1 MGDIFT
7 NRTSPGTRCLDVC
20 CNGKNCASAI
30 IGIKAKMSVSQSIA
44 PHLPSLR
51 RFARALSGS
60 QESGDAY
67 VVALLEALVENPSIF
82 PLDIE
87 PKVALY
93 QIFLKIWNSV
103 DVNAFPNLKFENSDT
118 ARGLQTLTPK
128 PRQAFLLLSVEGFDA
143 EAIAQILDTDPEE
156 VAALIATADHEIAN
170 QLDPADILI
179 IEDEPLTAAH
189 LEELVQSLGHEV
201 TGIARTHRDALKL
214 AHERQPD
221 LILSDIQLADGSS
234 GVEAVNEILGELEV
248 PVIFVTGHP
257 EMLLTGAKPEPTFL
271 IAKPFN
277 AETVKAVI
285 GQALFF
291 EVRSRR
297 KGESGL
303 SQTCVENRSAP

>member
-1 MGDIFT
+1 
-7 NRTSPGTRCLDVC
+7 
-20 CNGKNCASAI
+20 
-30 IGIKAKMSVSQSIA
+30 MSVSQSIA

-82 PLDIE
+82 PLDID

-103 DVNAFPNLKFENSDT
+103 DANAFPNLKFENSD
-118 ARGLQTLTPK
+118 AVRLQTLTPK
-128 PRQAFLLLSVEGFDA
+128 PRQAFLLLSVEGFDVG
-143 EAIAQILDTDPEE
+143 AIAKILETDLED

-170 QLDPADILI
+170 QLEPADILI

-189 LEELVQSLGHEV
+189 LQELVQSLGHEV

-214 AHERQPD
+214 AQDRKPD

-234 GVEAVNEILGELEV
+234 GVEAVNEILGELEA

-291 EVRSRR
+291 EVRSHR
-297 KGESGL
+297 KGDAGL
-303 SQTCVENRSAP
+303 PQKRAENRSAL

>member
-1 MGDIFT
+1 
-7 NRTSPGTRCLDVC
+7 
-20 CNGKNCASAI
+20 
-30 IGIKAKMSVSQSIA
+30 MSVSQSIA

-82 PLDIE
+82 PLDID

-103 DVNAFPNLKFENSDT
+103 DANAFPNLKFENSDT
-118 ARGLQTLTPK
+118 VRLQTLTPK
-128 PRQAFLLLSVEGFDA
+128 PRQAFLLLSVEGFDVG
-143 EAIAQILDTDPEE
+143 AIAKILETDLED

-170 QLDPADILI
+170 QLEPADILI

-189 LEELVQSLGHEV
+189 LQELVQSLGHEV

-214 AHERQPD
+214 AQDRKPD

-234 GVEAVNEILGELEV
+234 GVEAVNEILGELEA

-291 EVRSRR
+291 EVRSHR
-297 KGESGL
+297 KGDAGL
-303 SQTCVENRSAP
+303 SQTRAENRSAL

>member
-1 MGDIFT
+1 
-7 NRTSPGTRCLDVC
+7 
-20 CNGKNCASAI
+20 
-30 IGIKAKMSVSQSIA
+30 MSVSQSIA

-67 VVALLEALVENPSIF
+67 VVALLEALVQNPTIF
-82 PLDIE
+82 PTKLD

-103 DVNAFPNLKFENSDT
+103 DANAFRNVRFDRSD
-118 ARGLQTLTPK
+118 AVRGLQSLTPK

-143 EAIAQILDTDPEE
+143 EGVAKILDTEPGE
-156 VAALIATADHEIAN
+156 VAALISAADHEIAN
-170 QLDPADILI
+170 QLEPANILI
-179 IEDEPLTAAH
+179 IEDEPITAAH
-189 LEELVQSLGHEV
+189 IEDLVKSLGHTV
-201 TGIARTHRDALKL
+201 TGVARTHRDALKL
-214 AHERQPD
+214 AQGKRPG

-234 GVEAVNEILGELEV
+234 GVEAVNEILGELEA
-248 PVIFVTGHP
+248 PVIFITGHP
-257 EMLLTGAKPEPTFL
+257 EMLLTGEKPEPTFL

-297 KGESGL
+297 KSDSAASLRHE
-303 SQTCVENRSAP
+303 TRSAL

>member
-1 MGDIFT
+1 
-7 NRTSPGTRCLDVC
+7 
-20 CNGKNCASAI
+20 
-30 IGIKAKMSVSQSIA
+30 MSVSKSIA

-82 PLDIE
+82 PTNID
-87 PKVALY
+87 PKTALY

-103 DVNAFPNLKFENSDT
+103 DANAFRNVRSENSET
-118 ARGLQTLTPK
+118 MRGLQTLTPK

-143 EAIAQILDTDPEE
+143 DSIAQILETDAGE
-156 VAALIATADHEIAN
+156 VASLIATADHEIAN
-170 QLDPADILI
+170 QLEPADILI

-189 LEELVQSLGHEV
+189 LEGVVQSLGHEV
-201 TGIARTHRDALKL
+201 TGIARTQAAALKL
-214 AHERQPD
+214 AQNRKPD

-234 GVEAVNEILGELEV
+234 GVEAVNEILGQLEA

-257 EMLLTGAKPEPTFL
+257 EMLLTGTRPEPTFL
-271 IAKPFN
+271 IAKPFS

-297 KGESGL
+297 KGDNVSL
-303 SQTCVENRSAP
+303 QPHAENRSVL

>member
-1 MGDIFT
+1 
-7 NRTSPGTRCLDVC
+7 
-20 CNGKNCASAI
+20 
-30 IGIKAKMSVSQSIA
+30 MSVSQSIV

-67 VVALLEALVENPSIF
+67 VLALLEALVENPSVF
-82 PLDIE
+82 PTNID
-87 PKVALY
+87 PKLALY
-93 QIFLKIWNSV
+93 QIFLKIWNST
-103 DVNAFPNLKFENSDT
+103 NAFPRSGSENSET

-143 EAIAQILDTDPEE
+143 EAIAKILDTTPGE
-156 VAALIATADHEIAN
+156 VAMLIAAADHEIAS
-170 QLDPADILI
+170 QLDPAQILI
-179 IEDEPLTAAH
+179 IEDEPLTAAY
-189 LEELVQSLGHEV
+189 LEELVKNLGHTV
-201 TGIARTHRDALKL
+201 TGVAPTHRHALEL
-214 AHERQPD
+214 ARERQAG

-234 GVEAVNEILGELEV
+234 GVRAVNEILGQWEV
-248 PVIFVTGHP
+248 PVIFITGHP
-257 EMLLTGAKPEPTFL
+257 EMLLTGEKPEPTFL

-297 KGESGL
+297 KDTATGMHAE
-303 SQTCVENRSAP
+303 TRSAL

>member
-1 MGDIFT
+1 
-7 NRTSPGTRCLDVC
+7 
-20 CNGKNCASAI
+20 
-30 IGIKAKMSVSQSIA
+30 MSVSQSIA

-82 PLDIE
+82 PLDID

-103 DVNAFPNLKFENSDT
+103 DANAFPNLKFENSDT
-118 ARGLQTLTPK
+118 VRLQTLTPK
-128 PRQAFLLLSVEGFDA
+128 PRQAFLLLSVEGFDVH
-143 EAIAQILDTDPEE
+143 AIAKILNTDLED
-156 VAALIATADHEIAN
+156 VAALIATADHEIAS
-170 QLDPADILI
+170 QLEPADILI

-189 LEELVQSLGHEV
+189 LQELVQSLGHEV

-214 AHERQPD
+214 AHDRKPD

-234 GVEAVNEILGELEV
+234 GVEAVNEILGELEA

-291 EVRSRR
+291 EVRSHR
-297 KGESGL
+297 KGEAGL
-303 SQTCVENRSAP
+303 SQTRAENRSAL

>member
-1 MGDIFT
+1 
-7 NRTSPGTRCLDVC
+7 
-20 CNGKNCASAI
+20 
-30 IGIKAKMSVSQSIA
+30 MSVSQSIA

-60 QESGDAY
+60 QESGAAY

-82 PLDIE
+82 PLDID

-103 DVNAFPNLKFENSDT
+103 DANAFPNLKFENSDT
-118 ARGLQTLTPK
+118 VRLQTLTPK
-128 PRQAFLLLSVEGFDA
+128 PRQAFLLLSVEGFDVG
-143 EAIAQILDTDPEE
+143 AIAKILETDLED

-170 QLDPADILI
+170 QLEPADILI

-189 LEELVQSLGHEV
+189 LQELVQSLGHEV

-214 AHERQPD
+214 AQDRKPD

-234 GVEAVNEILGELEV
+234 GVEAVNEILGELEA

-291 EVRSRR
+291 EVRSHR
-297 KGESGL
+297 KGEAGL
-303 SQTCVENRSAP
+303 SQTRAENRSAL

>member
-1 MGDIFT
+1 MT
-7 NRTSPGTRCLDVC
+7 
-20 CNGKNCASAI
+20 
-30 IGIKAKMSVSQSIA
+30 VSQSIA

-67 VVALLEALVENPSIF
+67 VVALLEALAEDPSIF
-82 PLDIE
+82 PLELDHKI
-87 PKVALY
+87 ALY
-93 QIFLKIWNSV
+93 KLFLKIWNSV
-103 DVNAFPNLKFENSDT
+103 DANAFPAFRLEHT
-118 ARGLQTLTPK
+118 EAMRGLQALTPK

-143 EAIAQILDTDPEE
+143 DAIAQILDTNSAE
-156 VAALIATADHEIAN
+156 VAALVAAADLEIA
-170 QLDPADILI
+170 DKIGPADILI

-189 LEELVQSLGHEV
+189 LEDLAIGAGHRV
-201 TGIARTHRDALKL
+201 TGIARTREDALRLTHK
-214 AHERQPD
+214 RRPS

-248 PVIFVTGHP
+248 PVIFITGHP
-257 EMLLTGAKPEPTFL
+257 EMLLTGSKPEPTFL

-291 EVRSRR
+291 EVRSHRQSR
-297 KGESGL
+297 G
-303 SQTCVENRSAP
+303 SAAAARGARN

>member
-1 MGDIFT
+1 M
-7 NRTSPGTRCLDVC
+7 
-20 CNGKNCASAI
+20 
-30 IGIKAKMSVSQSIA
+30 MSVSQSIA

-67 VVALLEALVENPSIF
+67 VVALLEALVDNPSIF
-82 PLDIE
+82 PSDID
-87 PKVALY
+87 PKIALY
-93 QIFLKIWNSV
+93 RIFLKIWNSV
-103 DVNAFPNLKFENSDT
+103 DANAFPNLKFDKSESL
-118 ARGLQTLTPK
+118 RGLQTLTPK

-143 EAIAQILDTDPEE
+143 EAIAKILETDAGE
-156 VAALIATADHEIAN
+156 VAALVTAADQEIAS
-170 QLDPADILI
+170 QLEPADVLI

-189 LEELVQSLGHEV
+189 LEELVQSLGHHV
-201 TGIARTHRDALKL
+201 TGIARTHQDALKR
-214 AHERQPD
+214 AQDHKPD

-234 GVEAVNEILGELEV
+234 GVEAVNEILGKLEA

-297 KGESGL
+297 KADPGL
-303 SQTCVENRSAP
+303 SQAHPENRSAL

>member
-1 MGDIFT
+1 M
-7 NRTSPGTRCLDVC
+7 
-20 CNGKNCASAI
+20 
-30 IGIKAKMSVSQSIA
+30 MSVSQSIA

-67 VVALLEALVENPSIF
+67 VVALLEALVENPSMF
-82 PLDIE
+82 PEDLD
-87 PKVALY
+87 PKIALY
-93 QIFLKIWNSV
+93 QIFLKIWNSL
-103 DVNAFPNLKFENSDT
+103 DTNAFPSFRLEQSE
-118 ARGLQTLTPK
+118 AMRGLQMLTPK

-143 EAIAQILDTDPEE
+143 KAIAEILDTDEADVASL
-156 VAALIATADHEIAN
+156 VAAADHEIAS
-170 QLDPADILI
+170 QLEPADILI
-179 IEDEPLTAAH
+179 IEDEPLTASH
-189 LEELVQSLGHEV
+189 LEHLVEGSGHHV
-201 TGIARTHRDALKL
+201 TGIARTHQDALKL
-214 AHERQPD
+214 AHEKKPE

-248 PVIFVTGHP
+248 PVIFITGHP

-297 KGESGL
+297 KGPPDRPER
-303 SQTCVENRSAP
+303 RSSL

>member
-1 MGDIFT
+1 MT
-7 NRTSPGTRCLDVC
+7 
-20 CNGKNCASAI
+20 
-30 IGIKAKMSVSQSIA
+30 VSQSIA

-67 VVALLEALVENPSIF
+67 VVALLEALVEDPSMF
-82 PLDIE
+82 PLELD
-87 PKVALY
+87 PKIALY
-93 QIFLKIWNSV
+93 NLFLKIWNSV
-103 DVNAFPNLKFENSDT
+103 DTNAFPAFWLEQT
-118 ARGLQTLTPK
+118 EAMRGLQTLTPK

-143 EAIAQILDTDPEE
+143 QDIAQILDTDPAG
-156 VAALIATADHEIAN
+156 VAALVAAADQEIAS
-170 QLDPADILI
+170 QIGPADILI

-189 LEELVQSLGHEV
+189 LEDLVIGSGHRV
-201 TGIARTHRDALKL
+201 TGIARTHEDALRL
-214 AHERQPD
+214 AHERKPA

-257 EMLLTGAKPEPTFL
+257 EMLLTGSKPEPTFL

-277 AETVKAVI
+277 ADTVKAVI

-291 EVRSRR
+291 EVRSHRQSRGSGEGARR
-297 KGESGL
+297 A
-303 SQTCVENRSAP
+303 RI

>member
-1 MGDIFT
+1 
-7 NRTSPGTRCLDVC
+7 
-20 CNGKNCASAI
+20 
-30 IGIKAKMSVSQSIA
+30 MSVSQSIA

-82 PLDIE
+82 PLDID

-103 DVNAFPNLKFENSDT
+103 DANAFPNLKFENSDT
-118 ARGLQTLTPK
+118 VRLQTLTPK
-128 PRQAFLLLSVEGFDA
+128 PRQAFLLLSVEGFDVN
-143 EAIAQILDTDPEE
+143 AIAKILDTDLEE

-170 QLDPADILI
+170 QLEPADILI

-189 LEELVQSLGHEV
+189 LQALVQSLGHEV

-214 AHERQPD
+214 AHDRKPD

-234 GVEAVNEILGELEV
+234 GVEAVNEILGELEA

-291 EVRSRR
+291 EVRSHR
-297 KGESGL
+297 KGEAGL
-303 SQTCVENRSAP
+303 SQRRAENRSAL

>member
-1 MGDIFT
+1 M
-7 NRTSPGTRCLDVC
+7 
-20 CNGKNCASAI
+20 
-30 IGIKAKMSVSQSIA
+30 MSVSQSIA

-82 PLDIE
+82 PLDID

-93 QIFLKIWNSV
+93 KIFLKIWNSV
-103 DVNAFPNLKFENSDT
+103 DANAFPNLKFENSDT
-118 ARGLQTLTPK
+118 VRLQTLTPK
-128 PRQAFLLLSVEGFDA
+128 PRQAFLLLSVEGFDVG
-143 EAIAQILDTDPEE
+143 AIAQILDTDRED
-156 VAALIATADHEIAN
+156 ATALIATADHEIAS
-170 QLDPADILI
+170 QLQPADILI

-189 LEELVQSLGHEV
+189 LQALVQSLGHKV

-214 AHERQPD
+214 AHDRKPD

-234 GVEAVNEILGELEV
+234 GVEAVNEILGELEA

-291 EVRSRR
+291 EVRSHR
-297 KGESGL
+297 KAEASL
-303 SQTCVENRSAP
+303 SQRRAENRSAL